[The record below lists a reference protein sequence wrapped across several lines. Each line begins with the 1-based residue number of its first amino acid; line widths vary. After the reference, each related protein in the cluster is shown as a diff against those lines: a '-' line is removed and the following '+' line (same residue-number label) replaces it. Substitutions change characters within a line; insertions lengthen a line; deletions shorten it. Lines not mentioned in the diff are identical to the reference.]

1 MQKNTETP
9 GERLL
14 HETVADR
21 LRELIVEGILPPGSR
36 LNERVLAAQLNVS
49 RTPLREAFKQLAGER
64 LVELLPN
71 RGAHVASLSR
81 ADVEHLFELMSAL
94 EGLSGWLAATRRT
107 EAELTEIRALHFE
120 MLAAH
125 ARRDLPNYY
134 RCNHAIH
141 RLINQAARNP
151 ELTEMYASVNG
162 RLQSLRLRSNFDARR
177 WDRAVDEHQRM
188 IGALVARDA
197 PGLRTLLEQHLL
209 GKRDAVLAQFDAAGA
224 DGLPALTLSPPV
236 AEPR

>member
-1 MQKNTETP
+1 MQKDAETP

-14 HETVADR
+14 HEAVADR

-162 RLQSLRLRSNFDARR
+162 RLQSLRFRSNFDARR
-177 WDRAVDEHQRM
+177 WDHAVDEHQRM
-188 IGALVARDA
+188 IDALVARDA
-197 PGLRTLLEQHLL
+197 PRLRALLEQHLL

-224 DGLPALTLSPPV
+224 DGLPALTLSSPV

>member
-1 MQKNTETP
+1 MQKMTEIAS
-9 GERLL
+9 GRLL
-14 HETVADR
+14 HEEVADR
-21 LRELIVEGILPPGSR
+21 LRELIVEGVLRPGSR

-107 EAELTEIRALHFE
+107 DAELTEIRALHFE

-162 RLQSLRLRSNFDARR
+162 RLQSLRFRSNFDARR
-177 WDRAVDEHQRM
+177 WDHAVDEHQRM
-188 IGALVARDA
+188 IDALAGRDA
-197 PGLRTLLEQHLL
+197 PRLRTLLEQHLL
-209 GKRDAVLAQFDAAGA
+209 GKRDAVLAQFDAAAA
-224 DGLPALTLSPPV
+224 DGLPALTLSSPT